1 MSKVALVTG
10 GSRGI
15 GFGIATALAAEKWDV
30 IINGVRPEE
39 AVAEPLAT
47 LRSHGGRVGY
57 ARGDVSSPAGRAA
70 IHQATRA
77 FLPTN
82 ATLNL
87 LVNNAGVAPK
97 IRADLLETSEESYDY
112 VVDTNLKGVFF
123 LTQLFARDMVAAK
136 KITASFSGA
145 IINITSISATV
156 VSINRGEYCIA
167 KAGLSMLSQLFASRL
182 GSENIPVYEVRPGVI
197 KTDMT
202 SGVTAKY
209 DKLIAEGLCVQSR
222 WGVPDD
228 IGRAV
233 AALAPRLTAQSC
245 DCWFNYKIYLK
256 SSLPPPH
263 ENQLLLDKVF
273 HFSANPR
280 AQLCRRPIPRGGRN
294 KHPSRDQPR
303 RHFLRTLAGPK

>member
-15 GFGIATALAAEKWDV
+15 GFGIASALAAEKWDI

-39 AVAEPLAT
+39 AVTEPLAA
-47 LRSHGGRVGY
+47 LRAHGGRVGY
-57 ARGDVSSPAGRAA
+57 ARGDVGSPEGRAA
-70 IHQATRA
+70 IYDATRA
-77 FLPTN
+77 FLPPNT
-82 ATLNL
+82 AINL

-112 VVDTNLKGVFF
+112 VVNTNLKGVFF

-136 KITASFSGA
+136 KIAPNYSGA

-167 KAGLSMLSQLFASRL
+167 KAGLSMLSQLFSSRL
-182 GSENIPVYEVRPGVI
+182 GAENIPVYEVRPGVI

-209 DKLIAEGLCVQSR
+209 DKLIADGLCVQSR

-233 AALAPRLTAQSC
+233 AALARGDFPFSTGQVIMVDGGLTMPRL
-245 DCWFNYKIYLK
+245 
-256 SSLPPPH
+256 
-263 ENQLLLDKVF
+263 
-273 HFSANPR
+273 
-280 AQLCRRPIPRGGRN
+280 
-294 KHPSRDQPR
+294 
-303 RHFLRTLAGPK
+303 